1 LKSESDKL
9 AYTYILKCSDDTY
22 YTGWTKDLEKRLK
35 AHNRG
40 VASKYTRTRLP
51 VNLIYYEYFDSDKEA
66 MRREVAIKRLSR
78 KKKEEL
84 IKFNNIMRRNGHE

>member
-1 LKSESDKL
+1 M